1 MGKSAIE
8 KSFNSLVKKMKIDAK
23 GTHQKL
29 FQNKVIIWGVRGLLV
44 VYAVFFAPHLS
55 EGAAELFD
63 NILFRFLMA
72 AIIVYL
78 SFVDPALAILLA
90 IGFIISIMT
99 LNKYKVA
106 EIASEASQQQRQEQE
121 ELEETRRSHG
131 IPSEQVPG
139 MLYQA
144 GGNVA
149 EETQQ
154 PQQPQQPQQGE
165 GGLEQFRGEGGQFT
179 TAADLK
185 DAQSNV
191 VGSESNY
198 NTGIK
203 AFRNEMGPQGL
214 SPIQGY
220 NPESA
225 KMI

>member
-99 LNKYKVA
+99 LNKYKIA
-106 EIASEASQQQRQEQE
+106 EVASEASQQQRQEQE
-121 ELEETRRSHG
+121 ELREAQRKHG
-131 IPSEQVPG
+131 IPSEQTPG
-139 MLYQA
+139 VLYQPA
-144 GGNVA
+144 SGNVA
-149 EETQQ
+149 ETQQ
-154 PQQPQQPQQGE
+154 PEQE
-165 GGLEQFRGEGGQFT
+165 LEQFQGEGGQFT

-185 DAQSNV
+185 SAQSNV
-191 VGSESNY
+191 VGDESNY

>member
-1 MGKSAIE
+1 M
-8 KSFNSLVKKMKIDAK
+8 
-23 GTHQKL
+23 
-29 FQNKVIIWGVRGLLV
+29 V

-154 PQQPQQPQQGE
+154 PQQGE